1 MQHRPITLIVT
12 VALLGLASCGDEG
25 PTVTLTSPS
34 EDAAVAGGVALEM
47 SAEGV
52 TIEPAGETRSGYGHF
67 HVIADAG
74 CAEKGTGIAKDADH
88 VHFGKGQT
96 DGVIYLEPG
105 QHELCLQVGD
115 GAHAALDIT
124 DTVTV
129 DVKVENLQQWCS
141 VVGEI
146 DAMFESVD
154 NSDDDLATKQIG
166 YENIRR
172 LAAQAADGVDHVDP
186 AARDDVVASVTF
198 AAELSAALSTA
209 DSPEAAEA
217 AVAPIFEEMSDGLP
231 GAEWILEACDVDIA
245 G

>member
-1 MQHRPITLIVT
+1 MQHRPIILLVT

-25 PTVTLTSPS
+25 PTATLTSPP
-34 EDAAVAGGVALEM
+34 ENATVAGGVALAM
-47 SAEGV
+47 SADGV

-74 CAEKGTGIAKDADH
+74 CAEKGTGIAKDANH

-96 DGVIYLEPG
+96 EGVIYLEPG

-124 DTVTV
+124 DTATV
-129 DVKVENLQQWCS
+129 DVKVENLQEWCS
-141 VVGEI
+141 VVEEI

-154 NSDDDLATKQIG
+154 NSDDDFATKQIG

-172 LAAQAADGVDHVDP
+172 LAAQAADGVDQVDP
-186 AARDDVVASVTF
+186 AARDDVVASLTF
-198 AAELSAALSTA
+198 AAELSAALATA
-209 DSPEAAEA
+209 DSAEAAEA
-217 AVAPIFEEMSDGLP
+217 AVAPIFEGMSDGLP
-231 GAEWILEACDVDIA
+231 GAEWILEACDVDID